1 MSDIKEGELMIVL
14 GVIYLLSV
22 IMLTFCGKLEVNNE
36 VDNSLYHR
44 FMISLVASIIV
55 TLVFGLPLLG
65 ILYLLGL

>member
-1 MSDIKEGELMIVL
+1 MKVL
-14 GVIYLLSV
+14 GVLYLLSV
-22 IMLTFCGKLEVNNE
+22 IMFTFCGKLEVNNT

-65 ILYLLGL
+65 ILSLMGL